1 MSEQG
6 TNSSLPYAGKARRI
20 LIKTAAA
27 ASSAIFW
34 IAVWAAAAYG
44 AGSSLILP
52 SPAETFGRLL
62 SLLGEGDFWLT
73 TFKSLLRITAGTF
86 AGAAAG
92 VLCAALS
99 YSARPAETL
108 MKPAVTVIRATPVA
122 SFIIIAMLWIGRGNL
137 PSFISFLM
145 VFPIIYTNTLTGLR
159 EVGDDEKNT
168 AALFELT
175 VPGKLRYVYFPA
187 VKPYFL
193 AAVKTATGLSWKA
206 GIAAEVLAFSPD
218 SIGRKLSES
227 KNYLE
232 TVDLFAWTAVV
243 VILSLLFEILFERI
257 GRYLSVSGRRIRK
270 LENELKASEN
280 VESYGGGAS

>member
-1 MSEQG
+1 MTGQG
-6 TNSSLPYAGKARRI
+6 KNNSLPSAVKARRI

-27 ASSAIFW
+27 ASSALFW

-73 TFKSLLRITAGTF
+73 TSKSLLRITAGTV
-86 AGAAAG
+86 AGVAAG
-92 VLCAALS
+92 VLSAAIS
-99 YSARPAETL
+99 CSARPAETL

-159 EVGDDEKNT
+159 EVGEEEKNI
-168 AALFELT
+168 AVLFELT
-175 VPGKLRYVYFPA
+175 PAGKIRYIYSPA
-187 VKPYFL
+187 VRPYFL
-193 AAVKTATGLSWKA
+193 AAAKTATGLSWKA

-243 VILSLLFEILFERI
+243 VILSLVFEILLNRI
-257 GRYLSVSGRRIRK
+257 GRYLSVGGRKIRK
-270 LENELKASEN
+270 IENELKVTENTEGEGGDAS
-280 VESYGGGAS
+280 